1 MSHPIDAYFEKFNA
15 AHIAVVGDVMT
26 DSYLLGSVSRISP
39 EAPVPVVH
47 LDQKDSRLGG
57 AANVALNI
65 AALGAKATMVS
76 VVGDDKEGKAFI
88 QRAEKQ
94 NISCDG
100 VVLSN
105 KRQTTVKTRI
115 IAQNQQLLRVD
126 EEQTTPLLSEEENQL
141 IEKFESLILKQKVD
155 AVIFED
161 YNKGVLTDRVIKELI
176 DHCNKNNIPTTV
188 DPKKENFLSYKYVT
202 LFKPNLKEL
211 REGIDENIVWGQES
225 FKQGISEL
233 EGKLENQMTL
243 VTLSEKGVFI
253 KGEKEQYHIPAHI
266 RNISDVSGAGDT
278 VISTA
283 TLCLIAGMNLA
294 GIAAVANLAGG
305 IVCEEIG
312 VVPIDKSKLLEEA
325 KKTVATN
332 VS

>member
-1 MSHPIDAYFEKFNA
+1 MSTSIASYFKKFNE
-15 AHIAVVGDVMT
+15 AHVAVVGDVMT

-65 AALGAKATMVS
+65 TALGAKATMVS
-76 VVGDDKEGKAFI
+76 VVGDDEEGRAFV

-94 NISCDG
+94 NISCSG
-100 VVLSN
+100 VVLSK

-126 EEQTTPLLSEEENQL
+126 EEQTSPLLSDEESQL
-141 IEKFESLILKQKVD
+141 IQKFSQLIQKQKIN

-161 YNKGVLTDRVIKELI
+161 YNKGVLTGRVIQKMVDL
-176 DHCNKNNIPTTV
+176 CNQNEIITTV
-188 DPKKENFLSYKYVT
+188 DPKKENFLAFKNVT

-211 REGIDENIVWGQES
+211 KEGINETIQWGLESFGQGIDE
-225 FKQGISEL
+225 L
-233 EGKLENQMTL
+233 EQKLNNKITL
-243 VTLSEKGVFI
+243 VTLSEKGVYI
-253 KGEKEQYHIPAHI
+253 KKQQEQHHIPAHI

-283 TLCLIAGMNLA
+283 TLCLVAGMNLPQ
-294 GIAAVANLAGG
+294 IAAVANLAGG

-312 VVPIDKSKLLEEA
+312 VVPINKNKLLEEA
-325 KKTVATN
+325 KKTVA
-332 VS
+332 VDAS